1 MRSAALLFPIVLAW
15 GLVAWGLLASGC
27 SDLPSDETPRGAV
40 RLFLSAM
47 ARSEE
52 DPAALREAYGLL
64 SEPTRRA
71 LVERERF
78 AESLGASELHP
89 WDMIVRARHRP
100 SFAPARGARG
110 MRERIDGDSAT
121 VVVTNEDGSRTAEV
135 PLVREDGRWR
145 IVLSIP
151 PVRGED

>member
-1 MRSAALLFPIVLAW
+1 MRSAALLLPI
-15 GLVAWGLLASGC
+15 LLASAC

-47 ARSEE
+47 ARTEE

-64 SEPTRRA
+64 SASTRRA

-78 AESLGASELHP
+78 AESLGASELYP
-89 WDMIVRARHRP
+89 WDMLVRGRHRP

-110 MRERIDGDSAT
+110 MREQVDGDSAI
-121 VVVTNEDGSRTAEV
+121 VVVTNEAGTRTAEV

-151 PVRGED
+151 PVRGAD